1 MTPKAADTT
10 KKTPPREEQGVIWVA
25 STGVI
30 WQESDVDV
38 EKLKKYSANIYGD
51 GLAQKQRNLIF
62 TGPPAIRVIDPD
74 GEEDKVVSRWISDM
88 ATSPTVQLYYRMQ
101 QAWHSTFWYGPG
113 LFNPVMEWVGNEYR
127 LTALR
132 YLPPDSFATAPTSS
146 KKYRSY
152 NPILPGIAL
161 SQDNEVEY
169 WQVQDET
176 DTTPRRVDNVFVIQ
190 DPIRPEL
197 GSRPTVLSVL
207 ANIAMLD
214 YLWAAQMQKAHR
226 TGSPL
231 LFVRISGARTA
242 AQLGGK
248 TGDVEYA
255 QKFLKNWGKNTGYV
269 LRDNME
275 LVNPH
280 ITDTA
285 DNLETIDRLDQMIT
299 AHFSPSGFISK
310 SGPTIGG
317 SSAPEKELL
326 AAYVRGIQSW
336 LEAGFSH
343 LLQEVVDAN
352 GYDGFTVRVDLPDL
366 EFDERDIEIR
376 QATIGDK
383 TQSLTINE
391 IRALLHHPPLTPE
404 EVAELRDE
412 YAARAPAAPV
422 AMTNARKKPATYAKV
437 RNQTEEDLEV
447 VMSKARDR
455 VIAALKKAGAA

>member
-1 MTPKAADTT
+1 MARKQQQKQGSPA
-10 KKTPPREEQGVIWVA
+10 REAEGVVWVA

-30 WQESDVDV
+30 WQENSATVD
-38 EKLKKYSANIYGD
+38 KLKKYSVNIYGD
-51 GLAQKQRNLIF
+51 GVTQKQRSLIF
-62 TGPPAIRVIDPD
+62 TGPPAIRVLDPED
-74 GEEDKVVSRWISDM
+74 EEDPELSAWIKSM
-88 ATSPTVQLYYRMQ
+88 ANAPGVQLYYRMQ
-101 QAWHSTFWYGPG
+101 LAWHGTFWYGPA

-207 ANIAMLD
+207 PALSMLD
-214 YLWAAQMQKAHR
+214 YLWQAQMQKAHR

-231 LFVRISGARTA
+231 LFVRISGARTS

-248 TGDVEYA
+248 IGDVEYA
-255 QKFLKNWGKNTGYV
+255 QKFLMHWGKNTGYV

-275 LVNPH
+275 LVDPH

-343 LLQEVVDAN
+343 LLQEVIDAN
-352 GYDGFTVRVDLPDL
+352 GYEGFTVRVDLPDL

-422 AMTNARKKPATYAKV
+422 AMMNARKKPATYAKV